1 MKTNRQATRSL
12 FVELIYHLIKLIYQG
27 HRIRTGK
34 LSVNKGI
41 VGGMEQQIAHQVL
54 NVANATE
61 EDEGYYECQTIDH
74 TGKFELT
81 KVFIKIHGKFCLF

>member
-1 MKTNRQATRSL
+1 
-12 FVELIYHLIKLIYQG
+12 
-27 HRIRTGK
+27 
-34 LSVNKGI
+34 
-41 VGGMEQQIAHQVL
+41 MEQQIAHQVL